1 MVKFEVDKKDLKA
14 VFDRFDGINKIA
26 EEMPREMGKTAFSA
40 QAKAQALAKKPLF
53 KGPKIT
59 GNLKNN
65 IAAYM
70 TPEGAVLEAK
80 AKYSPYVEFGTG
92 RSVDLTELEKLGFPK
107 SYAAQFKGKGV
118 KKVNLPARP
127 FFFPSV
133 REAIKERIIKLKKK
147 IKNA

>member
-1 MVKFEVDKKDLKA
+1 MVKFEVDKSDLKA
-14 VFDRFDGINKIA
+14 VFDRFDRINMIA
-26 EEMPREMGKTAFSA
+26 NELPKEMGKTAFSA
-40 QAKAQALAKKPLF
+40 QAKAQARAKKPLF
-53 KGPKIT
+53 KGPNIT

-70 TPEGAVLEAK
+70 TPDGAVVEAK

-92 RSVDLTELEKLGFPK
+92 RSVDLSQLEKIGFPK
-107 SYAAQFKGKGV
+107 SYAAQFKGKGLRS
-118 KKVNLPARP
+118 VNLPARP

-133 REAIKERIIKLKKK
+133 SEAIKERIVKLKKK